1 MILISSMSPPP
12 AGLLEQSIKTGNTE
26 ALAEWYI
33 GQTSPGYSF
42 QTIAEFVEQERSK
55 ISKPRTKR
63 APSGKSGT
71 REETPHECD
80 YFVPAVRLG
89 DDIFQGNYPF

>member
-12 AGLLEQSIKTGNTE
+12 ADLLQQAIQTGNTE
-26 ALAEWYI
+26 PLAEWFI

-63 APSGKSGT
+63 APSQ
-71 REETPHECD
+71 E
-80 YFVPAVRLG
+80 
-89 DDIFQGNYPF
+89 

>member
-1 MILISSMSPPP
+1 MILISSMLPPP
-12 AGLLEQSIKTGNTE
+12 ADLLTSAIQTGNTE

-63 APSGKSGT
+63 APSGKSKA
-71 REETPHECD
+71 RKVSTPTTK
-80 YFVPAVRLG
+80 AGAKSL
-89 DDIFQGNYPF
+89 